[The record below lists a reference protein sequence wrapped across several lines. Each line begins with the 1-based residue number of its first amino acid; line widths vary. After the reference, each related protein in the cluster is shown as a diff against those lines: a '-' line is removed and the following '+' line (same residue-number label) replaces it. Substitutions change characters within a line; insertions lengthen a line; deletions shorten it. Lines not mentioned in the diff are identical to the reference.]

1 MPGKP
6 KTEAPPPSMADVIRQ
21 RAYQMWGVTEEE
33 PPKKSPR
40 KAAGSKAKAK
50 PKTSAKAA
58 KKTGKAKAS
67 K

>member
-40 KAAGSKAKAK
+40 KAAGGKAKTKAKAK
-50 PKTSAKAA
+50 PAAKAKSAK
-58 KKTGKAKAS
+58 
-67 K
+67 